1 MRSAHPT
8 TPAQLRRLRAR
19 LRRVTMALRSP
30 ADTSAGSSGASPGKR
45 CTRTAAGSPASSG
58 RRQCPPST
66 ADAAPSAHKNSPQRV
81 ATVNLEEF
89 VQSLG
94 LVVAAVPICV
104 DDRSDDVLGGRARL
118 EEMLGHTVLVTA
130 SLSDGLQQNDATGGQ
145 VRDPL
150 AAPRQARMLRTAV
163 LGHDADTVLRQVQ
176 RGLARQRRLP
186 MLASPVACQIG

>member
-1 MRSAHPT
+1 
-8 TPAQLRRLRAR
+8 
-19 LRRVTMALRSP
+19 MASRSP

-66 ADAAPSAHKNSPQRV
+66 ADAAASAPKNSPQRV

-94 LVVAAVPICV
+94 LVVSAVPNGV
-104 DDRSDDVLGGRARL
+104 DDRTDDLLGGRARL

-150 AAPRQARMLRTAV
+150 AALRQARTLRTAV
-163 LGHDADTVLRQVQ
+163 LGHDPDTVLRQVQ
-176 RGLARQRRLP
+176 RGLAPQRRLP
-186 MLASPVACQIG
+186 MRASPRSLPVRLAVVVGH